1 MVENIKILIVE
12 DSATQAARL
21 EYILEKNN
29 YKVVI
34 AENGVEA
41 LDIIKDKQ
49 PDLVITD
56 IIMPEMDGFE
66 LCEKIR
72 EDEKLAE
79 LPVIMLTQLSKPED
93 VTKGLKCGANDF
105 IIKPYNGKLLTIHVK
120 KIISIKN
127 YQKYIKEKVK
137 ILIVEDSLTQAE
149 SLKHLF
155 ENQGYKITIATNGDE
170 AINLL
175 EKESP
180 SLIISDIIMQPIDG
194 YELCKRI
201 KKMDKFKDIPII
213 LLTSLTEPLDIIH
226 GVESKA
232 DYYFT
237 KPYDEDYL
245 ISKVETLLAI
255 PLLQQKY
262 NDEERI
268 KISSIEE
275 KYLLTSDNRQII
287 KLLLSTYENS
297 VYQNRQLL
305 KSKIE
310 LQQLNNQLEDL
321 VKKRTEKL
329 VIEITERKKTQKALQ
344 KSHNHLEDTVD
355 KRTKQLQK
363 ANLKLQELGRLKS
376 MFIASMSHELRT
388 PLNSIIGFTGIILQG
403 MSGEITGDQR
413 KELTMVKNSANHLL
427 ALINDVID
435 VSKIER
441 GKVELFIEDFNL
453 ADLMQ
458 GAMESF
464 KVAVDEKNIKLSLKM
479 PERLIIKGDER
490 RTKQVIMNLMSNA
503 LKFTDRGEVEIKV
516 RKEDKRVEVS
526 VTDTG
531 IGIRKENM
539 EKLFKQFSRIYAE
552 GKPIT
557 EGTGL
562 GLYLSKKIVNLL
574 GGQLKAES
582 EFGKGSMF
590 TFTFPLEY
598 KEVKV

>member
-12 DSATQAARL
+12 DSATQAAQL

-29 YKVVI
+29 YKVLI
-34 AENGVEA
+34 AENGVKA

-72 EDEKLAE
+72 EDGKLAE

-105 IIKPYNGKLLTIHVK
+105 IIKPYNGKSLTIHVK
-120 KIISIKN
+120 NIISIKN

-213 LLTSLTEPLDIIH
+213 LLTSLSEPVDIIH

-237 KPYDEDYL
+237 KPYDEGYL

-321 VKKRTEKL
+321 VKKRTVKL
-329 VIEITERKKTQKALQ
+329 ITEIKERKKTQKALQ
-344 KSHNHLEDTVD
+344 KAHDQLEDKVA
-355 KRTKQLQK
+355 KRTQQLQK
-363 ANLKLQELGRLKS
+363 ANLKLQELDRLKS

-427 ALINDVID
+427 TLINDVID
-435 VSKIER
+435 VSKIETDR
-441 GKVELFIEDFNL
+441 VELFIEEFNL

-458 GAMESF
+458 EVKESF
-464 KVAVDEKNIKLSLKM
+464 KVAVDEKNLKLSFKM

-490 RTKQVIMNLMSNA
+490 RIKQVIMNLLSNA
-503 LKFTDRGEVEIKV
+503 VKFTDRGEIEIKV
-516 RKEDKRVEVS
+516 RKEDKRVKVS

-531 IGIRKENM
+531 IGIKKEDM
-539 EKLFKQFSRIYAE
+539 DKLFKQFSRIYVE
-552 GKPIT
+552 GRPVT

-582 EFGKGSMF
+582 EFGKGSKF
-590 TFTFPLEY
+590 TFLLEY